1 VRSAE
6 GRSNKLKVGTRLRGA
21 FAIYIALLALVA
33 LYHVR
38 TIQRA
43 VASGHAL
50 SELSSRLRVA
60 STTQVDRIA
69 QMNSDAEKFLVTRDE
84 GYLRKVLESANA
96 FGEDLARLDSLPL
109 TRAERA
115 TLTPLAADWRAT
127 AANLRRLSEVASA
140 TPADAEATLARLQED
155 LARIRVETEH
165 FAEASQ
171 DAMTR
176 ELEDSEASA
185 RTAER
190 VSWMAAVG
198 AIALSILLSA
208 LLARSIINPLQRLAD
223 GTREVSAG
231 RFGHRLDATGEGE
244 IAQLSRDFNSMV
256 VRLDELDRMKRDF
269 VAKVS
274 HDLKTPLS
282 SMQETISAV
291 LDGVAG
297 PLAPK
302 QQQLLAL
309 NLESG
314 QRLSAMLT
322 KLLDLS
328 RIEAGLEPDLQM
340 VDLISLVRRSVDRAG
355 ALPSQRAVR
364 IRFQEPTTRILVR
377 ADPAGLAQVVDNLLE
392 NAVKFSPA
400 GGDVVVQVSQT
411 LSGTGQEAAARRGV
425 AGGLRGGRAV
435 MVSVADEGP
444 GIPDDEKERVFD
456 RFYQS
461 EAGRA
466 VRGRGVGL
474 GLTICREI
482 VASHGGAL
490 WVSDNEPRG
499 SVFHILLPGAV
510 NPSAPWARDETG
522 HGADTGRGASV

>member
-1 VRSAE
+1 V
-6 GRSNKLKVGTRLRGA
+6 KVGTRLRVA
-21 FAIYIALLALVA
+21 FAIYIALLALLA

-60 STTQVDRIA
+60 STTQVARIA
-69 QMNSDAEKFLVTRDE
+69 QMNADAEKFIVTRDR
-84 GYLRKVLESANA
+84 GYLRKVLDSTHV
-96 FGEDLARLDSLPL
+96 FGADLAQLDSLAL
-109 TRAERA
+109 TPAERA
-115 TLTPLAADWRAT
+115 ALTPLAADWKTT
-127 AANLRRLSEVASA
+127 AASVQRLSAVTNA
-140 TPADAEATLARLQED
+140 PPAEAEAALARLQDD
-155 LARIRVETEH
+155 LARIRGETEH
-165 FAEASQ
+165 LAEASQ

-185 RTAER
+185 RAAER
-190 VSWMAAVG
+190 VSWIAAVG
-198 AIALSILLSA
+198 ALVLSILLSA
-208 LLARSIINPLQRLAD
+208 LVARSIVNPLQRLAE

-231 RFGHRLDATGEGE
+231 RFGHRLDVTGDGE
-244 IAQLSRDFNSMV
+244 IAQLSRGFNSMV
-256 VRLDELDRMKRDF
+256 ARLDELDRMKRDF

-282 SMQETISAV
+282 SMQETISAM

-297 PLAPK
+297 PLTPK
-302 QQQLLAL
+302 QQQLLGL

-328 RIEAGLEPDLQM
+328 RIEAGLEPDFQM
-340 VDLISLVRRSVDRAG
+340 VDLIALVRRSVDRVG
-355 ALPSQRAVR
+355 ALPSPRAAQ
-364 IRFQEPTTRILVR
+364 IRFPEPANRVLVR
-377 ADPAGLAQVVDNLLE
+377 ADPAGLSQVVDNLLE

-400 GGDVVVQVSQT
+400 GGSVVVQVTQT

-425 AGGLRGGRAV
+425 ADRLRGGRAV

-444 GIPDDEKERVFD
+444 GIPDEEKERVFE

-482 VASHGGAL
+482 VSNHGGAL

-510 NPSAPWARDETG
+510 NATAPWAARDESNR
-522 HGADTGRGASV
+522 GADTSRGASV